1 MTYSNSFRVFDRIKR
16 VIFVCVLLAAIDNN
30 NSNNSSYPVTDFAY
44 DNDSPQIKFDV
55 FVSFRGTDIRQDFL
69 SHLIEAFS
77 QRHINAFVDNKV
89 VRGDGMS
96 EALIR
101 AIEGSSISLIIFS
114 QDYASS
120 HWCLSELVKIVEC
133 RKKNGQIVLPVFYK
147 VDPAH
152 VRHQKG
158 TYEHAFAK
166 HQIRYSLTTMQIW
179 RTALTEA
186 ANLAGFHSSTF
197 RDEAEFIKEIVKC
210 VLSRLNQVQ
219 QGKAKGL
226 VGVGKRIAHVESLLQ
241 SEEPDVRIMG
251 IWGMGGIGKT
261 TIAQEVYDK
270 LCFEYEGCCFLANIR
285 EESGRLGMISLKKKL
300 FSTLLGGEDLK
311 IDTPN
316 GLPQY
321 IERRLRRMKV
331 LIILD
336 DVNDSDQLEVLAGTH
351 DWFGSGSRI
360 IITTRDKQVLARE
373 FASIYEVEAL
383 NFDES
388 LRLFNLNAF
397 KQNHLESEYHEL
409 SKKVVNYAKGIPLV
423 LKVLGHLLHGKDK
436 ETWESQLERLKKV
449 QNKKVHDIIKLSYN
463 DLDRDEKKIF
473 LDIACF
479 FDGLNLKVKHMN
491 FLLKDHDYSVV
502 AGLERLKD
510 KALISVS
517 QENGVSMH
525 NIIQE
530 TAWQIARE
538 ESIDN
543 PRSQIRLLDPEDIY
557 HVLNY
562 NKGDEAIRS
571 IVINLSRIKQLQ
583 LNPQVF
589 ARMSKLHFLDFY
601 SKGSCSC
608 LRDQGGLYLP
618 QGLESLSNELRY
630 LRWTHYP
637 LESLPSK
644 FSAENLVELNLPNSR
659 LKKLWQE
666 APEDLVNLRVLILH
680 SSTRLKELPNFSKA
694 TNLKVIDLRFC
705 VRLTS
710 VHSSIFSLRNLEKLY
725 LGGCLSLRSLRSNV
739 HLDSLRYL
747 SLYGCMSLKDFSV
760 TSKNMVKLNL
770 ELTGIKR
777 LPSSFGLQSNLQ
789 KLRLAYTYIDHL
801 PTSIKHL
808 TRLRHLDL
816 RYCRQLRT
824 LPELPASLE
833 TLDAR
838 GCISLETVTFPS
850 TAGEQLKENKKRVAF
865 WNCLKLD
872 EPSLTAIELNA
883 QINMMKFAHQH
894 FSLFGD
900 AQSTYVYPGSKVPEW
915 LVHKTTHDD
924 FVIIDLSSV
933 LSPHSSHI
941 GFIFGFVVP
950 EVPFGGSAL
959 EFKISISGEG
969 SHINVYMDRPRHRI
983 TSDHVYLMYDQA
995 CSRYLNGRAKHEPR
1009 LKIKVALASRTL
1021 TSKYVPLKLRAFGIS
1036 AINTTDFL
1044 SFVQKVKFGDN
1055 VPNVPILSRF
1065 FCTFCIVVFVG
1076 TFNIC
1081 IRRLV

>member
-1 MTYSNSFRVFDRIKR
+1 MTYSYSSRVFDKTKR
-16 VIFVCVLLAAIDNN
+16 VVFVCLLLAALDNN
-30 NSNNSSYPVTDFAY
+30 NNSSYPVTDFAY
-44 DNDSPQIKFDV
+44 PNDSLQIKYDV

-77 QRHINAFVDNKV
+77 RMHINAFVDNKIV
-89 VRGDGMS
+89 KGDGLS
-96 EALIR
+96 EALVH
-101 AIEGSSISLIIFS
+101 AIEGSPISLIIFS

-133 RKKNGQIVLPVFYK
+133 RKKNGQIVLPIFYK
-147 VDPAH
+147 VDPSY
-152 VRHQKG
+152 VRYQKG
-158 TYEHAFAK
+158 TYEVAFAK
-166 HQIRYSLTTMQIW
+166 HEIRYSLTTTQTW
-179 RTALTEA
+179 RSALTESA
-186 ANLAGFHSSTF
+186 TISGFHSSTF

-210 VLSRLNQVQ
+210 VLMRLNQVQ
-219 QGKAKGL
+219 QVNSKGL
-226 VGVGKRIAHVESLLQ
+226 VGVGKRVAHVESLLQ
-241 SEEPDVRIMG
+241 SEGPDVRIIG

-261 TIAQEVYDK
+261 TIAQEVYNK

-336 DVNDSDQLEVLAGTH
+336 DVNDSDQLEILAGTY

-360 IITTRDKQVLARE
+360 IITTRDKQVLAKE
-373 FASIYEVEAL
+373 FANIYEVEAL

-449 QNKKVHDIIKLSYN
+449 QNRKVHDIIKLSYN
-463 DLDRDEKKIF
+463 DLDQDEKKIF

-479 FDGLNLKVKHMN
+479 FDGLNLKVKHIN
-491 FLLKDHDYSVV
+491 FLLKDHDYSVI

-530 TAWQIARE
+530 TAWQISRE
-538 ESIDN
+538 ESIED
-543 PRSQIRLLDPEDIY
+543 PRSQVRLLDPEDVY

-562 NKGDEAIRS
+562 DKGDEAIRS
-571 IVINLSRIKQLQ
+571 IVINLSKIKELQ

-601 SKGSCSC
+601 SKGSCSS
-608 LRDQGGLYLP
+608 LWDQGGLYLP

-637 LESLPSK
+637 LEYLPSK
-644 FSAENLVELNLPNSR
+644 FSAENLVELNLPYSR

-666 APEDLVNLRVLILH
+666 APSLVNLWVLILH

-694 TNLKVIDLRFC
+694 TNLRGIDLRFC
-705 VRLTS
+705 VGLTS
-710 VHSSIFSLRNLEKLY
+710 VHSSVFSLRNLEKLN
-725 LGGCLSLRSLRSNV
+725 LGGCISLRSLRSNV

-747 SLYGCMSLKDFSV
+747 SLYGCMTLKDFSV

-770 ELTGIKR
+770 ELTSIKQ

-801 PTSIKHL
+801 PPSMKHL

-816 RYCRQLRT
+816 RHCRKLRT
-824 LPELPASLE
+824 LPELPPSLE

-838 GCISLETVTFPS
+838 GCVSLETVMFPS
-850 TAGEQLKENKKRVAF
+850 TACEQLMENKKRVAF

-872 EPSLTAIELNA
+872 EQSLTAIELNA

-894 FSLFGD
+894 FSRLGD

-924 FVIIDLSSV
+924 YVIIDLSSI
-933 LSPHSSHI
+933 LSHNSSQV

-950 EVPFGGSAL
+950 EVPFGGLVL
-959 EFKISISGEG
+959 EFKISTGGEA
-969 SHINVYMDRPRHRI
+969 SHINVYMDRPRHVI

-995 CSRYLNGRAKHEPR
+995 CSRYLNSRAKHEPR

-1021 TSKYVPLKLRAFGIS
+1021 TSKYVPLQLRAFGIS
-1036 AINTTDFL
+1036 MINTSDFHN
-1044 SFVQKVKFGDN
+1044 FVQKVKFGDSI
-1055 VPNVPILSRF
+1055 PNVPILLRF
-1065 FCTFCIVVFVG
+1065 FCTFGILVLIG
-1076 TFNIC
+1076 TYNIYV
-1081 IRRLV
+1081 RRLV